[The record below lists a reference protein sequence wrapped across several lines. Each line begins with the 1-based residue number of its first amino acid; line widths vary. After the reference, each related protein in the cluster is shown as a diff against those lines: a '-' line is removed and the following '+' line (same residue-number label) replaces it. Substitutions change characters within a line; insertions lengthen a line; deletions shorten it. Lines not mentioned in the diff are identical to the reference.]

1 MLVAKKKAL
10 IKRERRWKKED
21 QETTLAPGATW
32 MKRVNV
38 DFPIDMLKRLDEE
51 SKRVGVNRQALI
63 KMWLNDRL
71 ETLAEK
77 RKAS

>member
-1 MLVAKKKAL
+1 MAKKKSLAAQEKAL
-10 IKRERRWKKED
+10 IMED
-21 QETTLAPGATW
+21 EGTMLAPGATW

-38 DFPIDMLKRLDEE
+38 DFPVEMLRRIDEE
-51 SKRVGVNRQALI
+51 AKRVGVNRQALI

-71 ETLAEK
+71 EALEER

>member
-1 MLVAKKKAL
+1 MAKKKMPTQQE
-10 IKRERRWKKED
+10 KQWEKED
-21 QETTLAPGATW
+21 EETTLAPGATW

-38 DFPIDMLKRLDEE
+38 DFPVDMLRRLDDEA
-51 SKRVGVNRQALI
+51 KRVGVNRQALI

-71 ETLAEK
+71 DVLIER

>member
-1 MLVAKKKAL
+1 MAKKKTS
-10 IKRERRWKKED
+10 IQREKQWEKED
-21 QETTLAPGATW
+21 ETTTLAPGASW

-38 DFPIDMLKRLDEE
+38 DFPVEMLRKLDHEA
-51 SKRVGVNRQALI
+51 KKVGINRQALI

-71 ETLAEK
+71 EALDEK

>member
-1 MLVAKKKAL
+1 MSKKKTPIRQA
-10 IKRERRWKKED
+10 KQWAKED
-21 QETTLAPGATW
+21 EETTLASGTNW

-38 DFPIDMLKRLDEE
+38 DFPVDMLRSLDGEA
-51 SKRVGVNRQALI
+51 KRVGINRQALI

-71 ETLAEK
+71 EILAEK

>member
-1 MLVAKKKAL
+1 MAKKKAQAEQE
-10 IKRERRWKKED
+10 KQWEKED
-21 QETTLAPGATW
+21 EETTLAPGATW

-38 DFPIDMLKRLDEE
+38 DFPIDMLKKIDDEA
-51 SKRVGVNRQALI
+51 KRVGVNRQALI

-71 ETLAEK
+71 ETIAEK

>member
-1 MLVAKKKAL
+1 MAKKKVPNQQE
-10 IKRERRWKKED
+10 KQWEKED
-21 QETTLAPGATW
+21 EETTLAPGATW

-38 DFPIDMLKRLDEE
+38 DFPVEMLKRLDEE
-51 SKRVGVNRQALI
+51 AKRVGVNRQALI

-71 ETLAEK
+71 EALDEK